1 MLGSLHLKKIK
12 LAGSSENKIAKDK
25 NGENVPQLEVTEVVL
40 VHCTLVNN
48 VCQHDPW
55 GLYTFTPNKPF
66 GSFNWYF
73 TLDIYI
79 LGNLEF
85 SHGNVWFTDQNPVIR
100 ISRQIKFDFEYFCTP
115 IDFEILD
122 VFSEKIKE
130 ETN

>member
-1 MLGSLHLKKIK
+1 M
-12 LAGSSENKIAKDK
+12 
-25 NGENVPQLEVTEVVL
+25 
-40 VHCTLVNN
+40 
-48 VCQHDPW
+48 
-55 GLYTFTPNKPF
+55 
-66 GSFNWYF
+66 
-73 TLDIYI
+73 YI